1 MKRIVSVIKD
11 HPEMTLAALGAIL
24 AFVLRYWYFWSYPYP
39 LMLHEQD
46 GIAYM
51 SIAKDLIAFKAPA
64 NLFMPPFYP
73 LVITVFSLLPVKLEI
88 AARVASITLDALI
101 VFPLYGLSRII
112 LPRGAS
118 LAVCFLWST
127 FTFSLFFT
135 PSPLSQSTYLFM
147 LLSGVYLLYRALT
160 ESGRI
165 VFFTLA
171 GFSLACAYLT
181 RPEGVVSIG
190 IALVLTATGVF
201 RRGADR
207 RAHLKGGAVLLGAFL
222 LTASPYLVML
232 HSQFGHWSFTA
243 KTVVAIKGID
253 GSLTLGAGKGAVKGG
268 LDLWLEQFGGLSGG
282 LKFIRGNV
290 AGFYSLLLRT
300 FAPWTHLLAL
310 VGIPFI
316 FIGKNLFN
324 RLFLL
329 FPVLMTIPVY
339 VANLPKNHSYIYPL
353 FPVCMIAF
361 VAGVWGIIS
370 LVKNG
375 MEKVWTGVPQKM
387 TAMLALL
394 LLALPVA
401 VMGVNGC
408 REATANYIS
417 PEYLF
422 QVEQTNKVFK
432 AAAEDIKAASGP
444 EDRLMTR
451 WGLVS
456 YFAERPLI
464 TLPKGNI
471 EEVLAHGRKAG
482 AYLILI
488 DEESVN
494 SRRQEL
500 TELLGPLY
508 GTGVDPRYGV
518 DVVAAR
524 TTDLG
529 GYVIY
534 KFR

>member
-1 MKRIVSVIKD
+1 MKRIASVIKD

-51 SIAKDLIAFKAPA
+51 SIAKDLLAFRAPA

-73 LVITVFSLLPVKLEI
+73 LVIAVFSLLPVKLEI
-88 AARVASITLDALI
+88 AARVASMTLDALI

-135 PSPLSQSTYLFM
+135 PSPLSQSTYLLM
-147 LLSGVYLLYRALT
+147 LLSGVYLLYRALA

-165 VFFTLA
+165 IFFALA
-171 GFSLACAYLT
+171 GVCLACAYLT

-190 IALVLTATGVF
+190 IALVLTAAGAF

-207 RAHLKGGAVLLGAFL
+207 RAHLRGGAVLLGAFL

-232 HSQFGHWSFTA
+232 RSQFGHWSFTA

-253 GSLTLGAGKGAVKGG
+253 GSLTLGAGKSALKGG

-290 AGFYSLLLRT
+290 AGFYSLLLHT

-310 VGIPFI
+310 IGIPFI
-316 FIGKNLFN
+316 FIGKNFFN

-339 VANLPKNHSYIYPL
+339 VANLPKVHSYIYPL
-353 FPVCMIAF
+353 FPVCMLAF
-361 VAGVWGIIS
+361 VAGVWGIIC
-370 LVKNG
+370 LVRNG
-375 MEKVWTGVPQKM
+375 LEKLWPGAPHH
-387 TAMLALL
+387 AIAILAQL
-394 LLALPVA
+394 LLALPIV
-401 VMGVNGC
+401 VLGVNGC
-408 REATANYIS
+408 REATVNYIS

-432 AAAEDIKAASGP
+432 AAAEDIKAVSGP
-444 EDRLMTR
+444 KDLLMTR

-456 YFAERPLI
+456 YYAERPLMI
-464 TLPKGNI
+464 MPKGSI
-471 EEVLAHGRKAG
+471 EEVLAEGRRAG
-482 AYLILI
+482 ARFLLI

-500 TELLGPLY
+500 KTLLGPLY
-508 GTGVDPRYGV
+508 GVEVDPRY
-518 DVVAAR
+518 DLAVVNVR

-534 KFR
+534 KFK